1 MKDKKICNRCG
12 KEIVGKV
19 FLLTQ
24 CDPFNGKEECYWCED
39 CYNDFMKDLGETK

>member
-19 FLLTQ
+19 YLLTQ
-24 CDPFNGKEECYWCED
+24 SDPFNGYEESYWCED
-39 CYNDFMKDLGETK
+39 CYNDFMRELGE